1 MTMSGGFDL
10 RWCKPKSSAKPL
22 PRFSKFVRETTSA
35 PSASAIFPVSSV
47 QLSAT
52 TISRSYCPSCGAMD
66 RSVAEIPPSSS
77 CAGIKI
83 ATGVR
88 VPDVANTI
96 RRPQTAATTS
106 IVSTA
111 TGTRS
116 NAAQIES
123 VAFKITGSTLIS
135 SLLDNC
141 WNAGSDAV
149 FGNIRQHHR
158 VRTDQYVIPNRDWS
172 QQFRAGSDVDV
183 VPNDRGAGFSHPAQ
197 SNHHAI
203 ANAAVVSEL
212 GIATD
217 YNSTK
222 VVDDKI
228 STNLGFA
235 RQFYAR
241 NDLNEFESNFV
252 DKRKEFSED

>member
-1 MTMSGGFDL
+1 
-10 RWCKPKSSAKPL
+10 
-22 PRFSKFVRETTSA
+22 
-35 PSASAIFPVSSV
+35 
-47 QLSAT
+47 
-52 TISRSYCPSCGAMD
+52 MD
-66 RSVAEIPPSSS
+66 RSVAEIPPSSL

-88 VPDVANTI
+88 VPDVANTT
-96 RRPQTAATTS
+96 RRPQTAAATS

-111 TGTRS
+111 IGTRN
-116 NAAQIES
+116 NAATTDSI
-123 VAFKITGSTLIS
+123 AFKINGNTLVS
-135 SLLDNC
+135 SLLDSGG
-141 WNAGSDAV
+141 NAGSDAV
-149 FGNIRQHHR
+149 FGNIRQHDR
-158 VRTDQYVIPNRDWS
+158 VRTDQDVIPNGDWS

-183 VPNDRGAGFSHPAQ
+183 VPYGRGPGFSHSAQ

-217 YNSTK
+217 YDSTE

-235 RQFYAR
+235 RQFYAC

-252 DKRKEFSED
+252 EKRKYFSEE